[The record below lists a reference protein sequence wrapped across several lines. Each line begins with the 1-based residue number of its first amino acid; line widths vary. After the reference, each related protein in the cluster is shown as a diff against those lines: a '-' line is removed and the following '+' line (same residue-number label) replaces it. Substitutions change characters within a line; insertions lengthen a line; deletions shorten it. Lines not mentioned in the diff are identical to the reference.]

1 MDNIILAT
9 DSYKLTH
16 WNMYNHGTER
26 IYSYLESRGGPYP
39 ATLFFGLQYILKRY
53 LEGTVVTRD
62 KIEEAA
68 SLCDSHFSSDLFNRR
83 GWERILNVHGGKL
96 PIEIKAVREGAVVP
110 VKNVLMTIENT
121 DEQLPWLTNALESL
135 LLHVWYPTTVA
146 TVSYYVKNTFLRYG
160 VSNPNFMLHDFGYR
174 GASSNESA
182 AIGGAAHLLN
192 FLGTDT
198 LPAMLL
204 LRDYYGSSLDGLA
217 FSVAASEHS
226 VMTLDGPDFE
236 HRLVERLIYRYPNQ
250 ILSLVA
256 DSYNIY
262 EFVKFCTSEHVTHA
276 LKTNSVKLVIRPDS
290 ITNEHK
296 TPAEL
301 VVWILKTL
309 EESLRL
315 QCVHDSSGRVLLP
328 NHYRVLW
335 GDGIDPEGINQILS
349 SVVSAGY
356 SPDNL
361 VFGMG
366 GGLLQKVNRDTCKF
380 AIKCSAAKVDGQWR
394 DVQKNPLDSTKKS
407 KAGKLE
413 LYQEWSGNWET
424 AEQYKYSP
432 HNYSYDEVDPML
444 QTVFRNGVVTKQ
456 YTFDE
461 VRDV

>member
-16 WNMYNHGTER
+16 WNMYNVGTQR

-39 ATLFFGLQYILKRY
+39 ATKFFGLQYILKRY
-53 LEGTVVTRD
+53 LEGVVVTRE

-68 SLCDSHFSSDLFNRR
+68 ALCDSHFSNALFNRR

-96 PIEIKAVREGAVVP
+96 PIEIKAVKEGSLVP
-110 VKNVLMTIENT
+110 VSNVLMTIENT
-121 DEQLPWLTNALESL
+121 DEQLPWLTNALESI

-146 TVSYYVKNTFLRYG
+146 TVSHYVKETFNKFG

-174 GASSNESA
+174 GVSSHESA

-198 LPAMLL
+198 LPAMELL
-204 LRDYYGSSLDGLA
+204 LRYYGASRQGLA
-217 FSVAASEHS
+217 YSVAASEHS
-226 VMTLDGPDFE
+226 VMTLDGPEFE
-236 HRLVERLIYRYPNQ
+236 HRLVERLIYNYPNQ
-250 ILSLVA
+250 VLSLVA

-262 EFVKFCTSEHVTHA
+262 EFVKFCTSEHVTNA
-276 LKTNSVKLVIRPDS
+276 LKHSKTKLVIRPDS

-301 VVWILKTL
+301 VVWILLQL
-309 EESLRL
+309 ESELRGK
-315 QCVHDSSGRVLLP
+315 CGTDNYGRILLP
-328 NHYRVLW
+328 ANYRVLW
-335 GDGIDPEGINQILS
+335 GDGIDPSGIEAILKAT
-349 SVVSAGY
+349 VEAGF
-356 SPDNL
+356 SPENL

-380 AIKCSAAKVDGQWR
+380 AIKCSAAKVNGQWR

-407 KAGKLE
+407 KAGKLK
-413 LYQEWSGNWET
+413 LVSVWGGYET
-424 AEQYKYSP
+424 VAAHSHIDYLDQLK
-432 HNYSYDEVDPML
+432 
-444 QTVFRNGVVTKQ
+444 TVFRNGVVTKQ

-461 VRDV
+461 VRSV

>member
-16 WNMYNHGTER
+16 WNMYNVGTQR

-39 ATLFFGLQYILKRY
+39 ATKFFGLQYILKRY
-53 LEGTVVTRD
+53 LEGAVVTRE
-62 KIEEAA
+62 KIEEAQA
-68 SLCDSHFSSDLFNRR
+68 LCDSHFSVDLFNRK

-96 PIEIKAVREGAVVP
+96 PVEIKAVKEGSLVP
-110 VKNVLMTIENT
+110 VSNVLMTIENT

-146 TVSYYVKNTFLRYG
+146 TVSHYVKETFVKFG

-174 GASSNESA
+174 GASSHESA

-198 LPAMLL
+198 LPAMCL
-204 LRDYYGSSLDGLA
+204 LRDYYGGSLSGLA

-236 HRLVERLIYRYPNQ
+236 HRLVERLIYNYPNQ

-262 EFVKFCTSEHVTHA
+262 EFVKFCTSEHVTNA
-276 LKTNSVKLVIRPDS
+276 LKYNKTKLVIRPDS
-290 ITNEHK
+290 VTNEHR

-301 VVWILKTL
+301 VVWIISTLKTAL
-309 EESLRL
+309 G
-315 QCVHDSSGRVLLP
+315 DNGSSPYLLP
-328 NHYRVLW
+328 SNYRVLW
-335 GDGIDPEGINQILS
+335 GDGIDPEGIEQILEAITQ
-349 SVVSAGY
+349 AGFA
-356 SPDNL
+356 PDNL

-407 KAGKLE
+407 KKGKLE
-413 LYQEWSGNWET
+413 LYFDND
-424 AEQYKYSP
+424 
-432 HNYSYDEVDPML
+432 SYMGGYVTKPDGWCTPYENEL
-444 QTVFRNGVVTKQ
+444 KTVFRNGVVTKQ

-461 VRDV
+461 IRSL

>member
-16 WNMYNHGTER
+16 WNMYNVGTQR

-39 ATLFFGLQYILKRY
+39 ATKFFGLQYILKRY
-53 LEGTVVTRD
+53 LEGAVVTRE
-62 KIEEAA
+62 KIEEAQA
-68 SLCDSHFSSDLFNRR
+68 LCDSHFSVDLFNRK

-96 PIEIKAVREGAVVP
+96 PIEIKAVKEGSLVP
-110 VKNVLMTIENT
+110 VSNVLMTIENT

-146 TVSYYVKNTFLRYG
+146 TVSHYVKDTFLRYG

-174 GASSNESA
+174 GASSNETA

-192 FLGTDT
+192 FFGTDT

-204 LRDYYGSSLDGLA
+204 LRDYYGSSMDSLA

-236 HRLVERLIYRYPNQ
+236 HRLVERLIYNYPNQ

-262 EFVKFCTSEHVTHA
+262 EFVKFCTSEHVTNA
-276 LKTNSVKLVIRPDS
+276 LKYNKTKLVIRPDS

-301 VVWILKTL
+301 VLWILR
-309 EESLRL
+309 SLTAA
-315 QCVHDSSGRVLLP
+315 LLP
-328 NHYRVLW
+328 DVVYTHGNPILLPDNYRVLW
-335 GDGIDPEGINQILS
+335 GDGIDPEGIENILS
-349 SVVSAGY
+349 TVTETGF
-356 SPDNL
+356 SPANL

-407 KAGKLE
+407 KAGKLALWKSGGQYHTE
-413 LYQEWSGNWET
+413 LRVENFGEI
-424 AEQYKYSP
+424 
-432 HNYSYDEVDPML
+432 DEL
-444 QTVFRNGVVTKQ
+444 KTVFRNGVVTKQ

-461 VRDV
+461 IRSL